1 MKRSKNYLEKKGKT
15 DRSGEFSPAEAMKLT
30 IDSSISKFAGSVEVE
45 VQLSLNQK
53 QKSDSIRGTVQL
65 PNQFGKVTKVLAI
78 VDPANIKF
86 AKSADISGGEELVK
100 DIEDGKI
107 DFDVVIATPAMMPK
121 IARLGKTLGK
131 KGLMPNPKN
140 GTVTTDVE
148 KAIEKFKSGQKSFKL
163 MQESKINL
171 VIGKTDMGAEK
182 LEENFQAF
190 MTVIRDITKKYG
202 PSVLKSIRV
211 KPTMGPSL
219 LVKVSE

>member
-30 IDSSISKFAGSVEVE
+30 IESSISKFAGSVEVE

-53 QKSDSIRGTVQL
+53 QKTDSIRGTVQL
-65 PNQFGKVTKVLAI
+65 PNQFGKITRVLAI

-86 AKSADISGGEELVK
+86 AKNADISGGEELVK
-100 DIEDGKI
+100 DVEDGKI

-148 KAIEKFKSGQKSFKL
+148 KAVEKFKSGQKSFKL
-163 MQESKINL
+163 VQESKINL

-182 LEENFQAF
+182 LEENFKAF

-202 PSVLKSIRV
+202 PSVVKSVRV
-211 KPTMGPSL
+211 KPTMGPAL
-219 LVKVSE
+219 MVKVSE

>member
-15 DRSGEFSPAEAMKLT
+15 DRSGEFSPGEAMKLT

>member
-1 MKRSKNYLEKKGKT
+1 M
-15 DRSGEFSPAEAMKLT
+15 T
-30 IDSSISKFAGSVEVE
+30 IDSSISKFPGSVEVE
-45 VQLSLNQK
+45 VQLSLKQK

-121 IARLGKTLGK
+121 IGRLGKTLGK

-148 KAIEKFKSGQKSFKL
+148 KTIEKFKSGQKSFKL
-163 MQESKINL
+163 MQESKINI
-171 VIGKTDMGAEK
+171 VIGKTDMGAQK

-190 MTVIRDITKKYG
+190 MTIIRDITKKYG

-211 KPTMGPSL
+211 KPTMGPAL

>member
-1 MKRSKNYLEKKGKT
+1 MKRSKNYLEKKGKI

-65 PNQFGKVTKVLAI
+65 PNQFGTITKVLAI

-100 DIEDGKI
+100 DIEDGKV

-148 KAIEKFKSGQKSFKL
+148 KTIEKFKSGQKSFKL
-163 MQESKINL
+163 MQESKINI

-190 MTVIRDITKKYG
+190 MTIIRDITKKYG

-211 KPTMGPSL
+211 KPTMGPAL
-219 LVKVSE
+219 LVKVSD

>member
-1 MKRSKNYLEKKGKT
+1 MKRSKNYLEKKGKI

-65 PNQFGKVTKVLAI
+65 PNQFGTITKVLAI

-100 DIEDGKI
+100 EIEDGKV

-148 KAIEKFKSGQKSFKL
+148 KTIEKFKSGQKSFKL
-163 MQESKINL
+163 MQESKINI

-190 MTVIRDITKKYG
+190 MTIIRDITKKYG

-211 KPTMGPSL
+211 KPTMGPAL
-219 LVKVSE
+219 LVKVSD

>member
-1 MKRSKNYLEKKGKT
+1 MKRSKNYLAKKGKT
-15 DRSGEFSPAEAMKLT
+15 DRSGEFSPSEAMKLT

-65 PNQFGKVTKVLAI
+65 PNQFGKITKVLAI

-100 DIEDGKI
+100 DIEDGKV

-148 KAIEKFKSGQKSFKL
+148 KAIDKFKSGQKSFKL
-163 MQESKINL
+163 MQESKINM

-182 LEENFQAF
+182 LEENFKAF
-190 MTVIRDITKKYG
+190 MTVIRDITRKYG
-202 PSVLKSIRV
+202 PSVLKSVRV
-211 KPTMGPSL
+211 KPTMGPAL
-219 LVKVSE
+219 LVKVSD